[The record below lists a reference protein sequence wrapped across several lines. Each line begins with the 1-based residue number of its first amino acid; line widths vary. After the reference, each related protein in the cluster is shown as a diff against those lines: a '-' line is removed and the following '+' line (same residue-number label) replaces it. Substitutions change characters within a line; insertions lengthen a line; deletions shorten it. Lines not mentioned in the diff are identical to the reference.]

1 MATNI
6 AVKRARKAQRRK
18 EIQAERRKQEALE
31 NSLAGQVRRAAE
43 RPIQHCLLNESLSHC
58 GMGTLVLVRGSTPYG
73 LTMAVFLIDTFGRG
87 VKDVF
92 VRSLDMDEFEFY
104 METLERMQPM
114 SAVDPALARK
124 LLRDVTAWAR
134 TTFGAAPHRDFVVAE
149 RMFGNVNADDCSV
162 DFGFGARAAQADGP
176 EQIAGPRAA

>member
-18 EIQAERRKQEALE
+18 EIQAERRKQEAFE
-31 NSLAGQVRRAAE
+31 SSLAGRVQRATG
-43 RPIQHCLLNESLSHC
+43 RPIQYCLLNEALAKC
-58 GMGTLVLVRGSTPYG
+58 GLGTLVLVRGSTPYG
-73 LTMAVFLIDTFGRG
+73 LTMAVFLIDTCGRG

-92 VRSLDMDEFEFY
+92 VRSLDEDELELY
-104 METLERMQPM
+104 LGTLERVEPM
-114 SAVDPALARK
+114 STVEPALARK

-134 TTFGAAPHRDFVVAE
+134 TTFGAAPHRDFAVAE
-149 RMFGNVNADDCSV
+149 RMFGDVNPDDCSV
-162 DFGFGARAAQADGP
+162 DFGLGAAQADAP